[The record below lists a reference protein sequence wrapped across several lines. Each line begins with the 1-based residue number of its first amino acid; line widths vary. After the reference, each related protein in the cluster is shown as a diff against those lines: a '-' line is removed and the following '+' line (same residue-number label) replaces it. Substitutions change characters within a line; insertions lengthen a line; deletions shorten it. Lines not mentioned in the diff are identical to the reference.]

1 MKRVLAVFLGFALAA
16 AAAGVDLDRARDLYQ
31 RVDYQGA
38 LKVLLASRQDDPAAL
53 NLAGRCYFQL
63 ADFKKAT
70 EYFGKALAAQSDDS
84 DAHLWL
90 GRAWG
95 RRAETSSPFTA
106 PGYASKARQ
115 AFEKAAELNPKN
127 VEALNDLFEYYLQAP
142 GFLGGGVEKAQ
153 SVSRRIAELDAAE
166 HSYAEAQLAEK
177 RKEYQRAEQNL
188 RRAVEQ
194 APMQVGR
201 LVDLA
206 KFLSRQGKV
215 QESEA
220 TFAKADKIAPHN
232 PKVVF
237 ERAHTYVKQKRNLE
251 VARQLLKEYLNLT
264 LTPDDPPRREAE
276 HLLRE
281 VSGG

>member
-1 MKRVLAVFLGFALAA
+1 MKRVLPFFLAFALVAA
-16 AAAGVDLDRARDLYQ
+16 ASGDLERARNLYQ
-31 RVDYQGA
+31 RVDYDDA
-38 LKVLLASRQDDPAAL
+38 LKVLLSSSQKDGPVLDL
-53 NLAGRCYFQL
+53 TGRCYFML

-70 EYFGKALAAQSDDS
+70 DYFSRAVAAQPYNSEY
-84 DAHLWL
+84 HLWL

-115 AFEKAAELNPKN
+115 SFEKAVELDPKN
-127 VEALNDLFEYYLQAP
+127 LEALNDLFEYYLQAP
-142 GFLGGGVEKAQ
+142 GILGGGIDKAQ
-153 SVSRRIAELDAAE
+153 ALSHRIAELDPAE
-166 HSYAEAQLAEK
+166 HWYAEAQLAEK

-220 TFAKADKIAPHN
+220 TFAKAEKIAPHS

-237 ERAHTYVKQKRNLE
+237 ERANVYVKEKRNLE
-251 VARQLLKEYLNLT
+251 AARQLLKEYLQMP
-264 LTPDDPPRREAE
+264 LTPDDPPREQAQ
-276 HLLRE
+276 HLLRQ
-281 VSGG
+281 VTGG